1 MSGSRRRR
9 PRVADHPGIA
19 SGPALY
25 LESSAV
31 VAALIEGDT
40 DAMTAIRRARTTA
53 SALTFAEAR
62 RAILRATLAG
72 RLSGDSAAI
81 AETELRRI
89 ESGATILA
97 VDDQILA
104 RAGRRF
110 PAEPVRTLDAIH
122 LASAERLDDPATGHH
137 AHPRHPDPREC
148 GASWARS
155 GVSNTAG
162 GEREWGR

>member
-1 MSGSRRRR
+1 MSVSRRQR
-9 PRVADHPGIA
+9 PRVADHREIA
-19 SGPALY
+19 AGPPLY

-40 DAMTAIRRARTTA
+40 DAMTSIRQAHTVA

-89 ESGATILA
+89 ESGTTILA
-97 VDDQILA
+97 VADQILA

-122 LASAERLDDPATGHH
+122 LASAERIDDLAEPVTLLTRDA
-137 AHPRHPDPREC
+137 RVRENAVLL
-148 GASWARS
+148 GLR
-155 GVSNTAG
+155 VT
-162 GEREWGR
+162 